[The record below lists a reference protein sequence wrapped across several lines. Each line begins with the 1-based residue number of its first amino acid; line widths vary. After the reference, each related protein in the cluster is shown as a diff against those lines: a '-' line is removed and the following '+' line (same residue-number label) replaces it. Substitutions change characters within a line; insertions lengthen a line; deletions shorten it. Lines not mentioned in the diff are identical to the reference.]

1 MGQGGRET
9 SNPASS
15 PTSCQVMTP
24 GPSPLSWHRN
34 MVPTLEILGLLRPQK
49 SQQKLPSHVGRAGG
63 RGISYIVLLK
73 LPVLLLGQDL
83 VHHCHGLLSLM
94 DVLPF
99 LAREER
105 QEGIS
110 LGPAHPPPCSWPVLS
125 LHTPHTWSLGW
136 SLRPVGSPGAM
147 AVIAPLWSPGMRQ
160 PGGPDRRW
168 GRHSGAHCLAFRPP
182 EIHPLRGSPCPL
194 C

>member
-1 MGQGGRET
+1 MGVGQGGRET

-34 MVPTLEILGLLRPQK
+34 KVPTLAILGLLRPQK
-49 SQQKLPSHVGRAGG
+49 SQQKLPSHVGRSGG

-110 LGPAHPPPCSWPVLS
+110 LGPLFMASSFSTYSTYMESGLVSSARGVPRGHGRDCS
-125 LHTPHTWSLGW
+125 SLGPRYEAAW
-136 SLRPVGSPGAM
+136 WARPTVGQTLRCTLTGLQA
-147 AVIAPLWSPGMRQ
+147 A
-160 PGGPDRRW
+160 
-168 GRHSGAHCLAFRPP
+168 
-182 EIHPLRGSPCPL
+182 
-194 C
+194 